1 MLFRMTDAL
10 RVLVVG
16 AGWLGLPVAKAL
28 REAGHEVLVSNRSGQ
43 HPDFA
48 AAGLQALALDLDQN
62 LPDLSVYELVV
73 ASFPPAARGG
83 GDGLY
88 AQRLERLCAALSPS
102 CRLVLVSSTSVYPQ
116 AAGTYDE
123 DSAPLAEHAVRRG
136 ELIVLQHF
144 PAALILRA
152 GGLAGYDRLIG
163 RYFSGR
169 ELADPSQV
177 VNLIHRD
184 DAVGAALHLMA
195 LQAQGMYNLVAPE
208 HPSKG
213 EVYAADLEALQL
225 APFTTAAATVEVA
238 PRIISAAKLLATGY
252 AFQHPNPLF
261 FPKSNLL

>member
-1 MLFRMTDAL
+1 MTDSL
-10 RVLVVG
+10 RTLVVG
-16 AGWLGLPVAKAL
+16 AGWLGLPLAKAM

-48 AAGLQALALDLDQN
+48 AAGLQALALDLDQAT
-62 LPDLSVYELVV
+62 LPDLSAYELVV
-73 ASFPPAARGG
+73 ASFPPAARAGN
-83 GDGLY
+83 DDLY

-123 DSAPLAEHAVRRG
+123 NSPPLAEHAVRRG
-136 ELIVLQHF
+136 ELEVLQHF

-225 APFTTAAATVEVA
+225 APYTTAEAAVEMA
-238 PRIISAAKLLATGY
+238 PRIISTAKLLATGY
-252 AFQHPNPLF
+252 AFQHPNPRY
-261 FPKSNLL
+261 FPR